1 MSTMNRNK
9 GFGALMVSIAA
20 LAAALIPVQV
30 AFAQTAPELRQPVLA
45 AAPPGSWSSQTSGTS
60 EILWGVSCP
69 SANVCVAVGESG
81 TILRTVNGGATWF
94 RQASGTTNRIE
105 SVSCPTVTTCFAVG
119 PFPPTILI
127 TTDGGSSWS
136 DRSTAAPSPLAA
148 ISCPNTN
155 ACAAVGI
162 GGSTLVTHDGG
173 GTWIAGNAGND
184 FLFGVSCPSEASCTA
199 VGQNGAIFRT
209 SDGGNTWSLQ
219 ASGTDR
225 SLFGIQCLGG
235 TSCLT
240 VGGNSRLGGGNIIL
254 ATTDGGATWAIRRSV
269 DVGPELVGVGCTS
282 LSDCVA
288 VGEAGTILGT
298 TDGGS
303 SWSGQDSGS
312 TNYLQSVSCAGPSTC
327 HVVGRQG
334 TILVSHMVGSAEVV
348 IPRGAPVQIAVVLP
362 FTGFLADQGQSA
374 WKAVQL
380 AVEKHSRIRGF
391 AVQLNQFNGPCGPD
405 DGQNVLAANQVVANG
420 QNVGVIGHFCSPHF
434 SQALPIYEA
443 AGLVIISGSATSPFL
458 PSLGPDVF
466 NDVAISDACCPYQ
479 DLFDPWY
486 SRVSQ
491 FPSDLFWR
499 QDVYQREF
507 GSPPTDYA
515 DLYYDAASLLL
526 RKIAS
531 NASLRPDGSLAIDRE
546 ALARAVRTTTRFRG
560 VTCDVTLASN
570 GYRLNDPVSLAKCA
584 STDGEDL
591 SGEDLP

>member
-1 MSTMNRNK
+1 MPGRRPTFSLGVDRLDPARPCAKNALLREAGQMSTMNRNK
-9 GFGALMVSIAA
+9 GLRALTASIAA
-20 LAAALIPVQV
+20 IAAALVPLSVG
-30 AFAQTAPELRQPVLA
+30 FAKTTAELRQPDSA
-45 AAPPGSWSSQTSGTS
+45 AAAGPVWSSQASGTS

-69 SANVCVAVGESG
+69 SASVCVAVGESG

-94 RQASGTTNRIE
+94 SQASGTANRIE
-105 SVSCPTVTTCFAVG
+105 SVSCPTVTTCFAIG

-136 DRSTAAPSPLAA
+136 DHSAAAPSPLAA

-155 ACAAVGI
+155 ACVAVGI
-162 GGSTLVTHDGG
+162 AGSILVTHDGG

-209 SDGGNTWSLQ
+209 WDGGNTWSRQ

-225 SLFGIQCLGG
+225 SLFGIQCLGSA
-235 TSCLT
+235 SCLV

-254 ATTDGGATWAIRRSV
+254 ATTDNGATWAIRRSV

-282 LSDCVA
+282 LSNCVS

-303 SWSGQDSGS
+303 SWSGQDSGT

-348 IPRGAPVQIAVVLP
+348 IPRGAPVQISVVLP

-405 DGQNVLAANQVVANG
+405 DGQYVLSGNQVG
-420 QNVGVIGHFCSPHF
+420 GR
-434 SQALPIYEA
+434 
-443 AGLVIISGSATSPFL
+443 GSA
-458 PSLGPDVF
+458 
-466 NDVAISDACCPYQ
+466 
-479 DLFDPWY
+479 
-486 SRVSQ
+486 
-491 FPSDLFWR
+491 
-499 QDVYQREF
+499 
-507 GSPPTDYA
+507 
-515 DLYYDAASLLL
+515 
-526 RKIAS
+526 
-531 NASLRPDGSLAIDRE
+531 
-546 ALARAVRTTTRFRG
+546 
-560 VTCDVTLASN
+560 
-570 GYRLNDPVSLAKCA
+570 
-584 STDGEDL
+584 
-591 SGEDLP
+591 